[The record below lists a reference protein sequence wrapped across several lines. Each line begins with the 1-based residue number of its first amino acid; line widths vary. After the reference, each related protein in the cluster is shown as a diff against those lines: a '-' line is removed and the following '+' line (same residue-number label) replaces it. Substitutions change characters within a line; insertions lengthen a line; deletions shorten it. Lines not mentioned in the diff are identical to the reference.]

1 MWKYFKTIFVLA
13 LLFLVVAP
21 VLLILESQ
29 YMDVPTGSIAQN
41 ILLLSIV
48 FFTFT
53 MVEMVVLSKIRNAD
67 SNYYIGANLGFSLFR
82 LLMTIAILLIYK
94 QQDQIDFT
102 LVFINVLV
110 FYFLTLAFSTWRK
123 QKANKSLEQTHEP
136 QT

>member
-1 MWKYFKTIFVLA
+1 MWKYLKTIFVLA
-13 LLFLVVAP
+13 LLFLAVAP

-48 FFTFT
+48 FFSFT
-53 MVEMVVLSKIRNAD
+53 MVEMVVLSKLRNAD

>member
-1 MWKYFKTIFVLA
+1 MWKYLKTIFVLA
-13 LLFLVVAP
+13 LLFLAIAP

-41 ILLLSIV
+41 ILLFSIV
-48 FFTFT
+48 FFSFT

>member
-1 MWKYFKTIFVLA
+1 MWKYLKTIFVLA
-13 LLFLVVAP
+13 LLFLAVAP

-41 ILLLSIV
+41 ILLLSII
-48 FFTFT
+48 FFSFT

>member
-1 MWKYFKTIFVLA
+1 MWKYLKTIFVLA
-13 LLFLVVAP
+13 LLFLAVAP

-29 YMDVPTGSIAQN
+29 YMDLPTGSIAQN

-48 FFTFT
+48 FFSFT
-53 MVEMVVLSKIRNAD
+53 MVEMVVLSKLRNAD

>member
-1 MWKYFKTIFVLA
+1 MWKYLKTIFVLA

>member
-1 MWKYFKTIFVLA
+1 MWKYLKTIFVLA
-13 LLFLVVAP
+13 LLFLAVAP

-29 YMDVPTGSIAQN
+29 YMDVSTGSIAQN

-48 FFTFT
+48 FFSFT

>member
-1 MWKYFKTIFVLA
+1 MWKYLKTIFVLA
-13 LLFLVVAP
+13 LLFLAVAP

-48 FFTFT
+48 FFSFT